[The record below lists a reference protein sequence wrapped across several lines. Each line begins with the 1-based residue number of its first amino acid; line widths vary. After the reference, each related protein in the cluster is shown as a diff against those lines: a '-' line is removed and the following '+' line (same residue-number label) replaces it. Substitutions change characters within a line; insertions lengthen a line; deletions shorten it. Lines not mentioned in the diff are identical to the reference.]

1 LFWANI
7 PPFVL
12 LGAEPAESGDIFAQ
26 KAGDGGVPGL
36 PALVRPQRAIF
47 NRHMKILLVS
57 SHPDDARAVEQ
68 RLLGDGHE
76 TVGCS
81 DQHGPCRGVD
91 DEDDCPLHGDIDLT
105 VVARSS
111 HTRRDLLEMGAVCA
125 ERARI
130 GVVAVDPWDAGGLD
144 IARRAHDAELA
155 AVEGYER
162 RIAEQ
167 LADAVPA
174 GAGYTVKVRRTPGN
188 VHATVTLEGPM
199 PTNLEIAAIADR
211 ARSAARRYDRRTAS
225 IDVAV
230 VHC

>member
-1 LFWANI
+1 
-7 PPFVL
+7 VL
-12 LGAEPAESGDIFAQ
+12 LGTEPAESGDIFAQ
-26 KAGDGGVPGL
+26 KACDDGVPGL

-68 RLLGDGHE
+68 RLLDDGHE

-111 HTRRDLLEMGAVCA
+111 HTRRDLHEMGAVCA

-130 GVVAVDPWDAGGLD
+130 GVVEVDPWDAGGLD
-144 IARRAHDAELA
+144 IVRLAHDAELA

-162 RIAEQ
+162 RVAEQ

-174 GAGYTVKVRRTPGN
+174 GVGYTVKVRRTPGN
-188 VHATVTLEGPM
+188 VRATVTLEGPM
-199 PTNLEIAAIADR
+199 PTNQEIAAIADR

-230 VHC
+230 VHR